1 MDRNSFQVFEGAQG
15 LAVLE
20 TMVELLCHGK
30 FLGPFPPSMLGWNGF
45 EFIYSPLFC
54 LEKGDSTTLK
64 PKHRTIYNAA
74 AQRPKTQFQLD
85 VLNGLYDNH
94 PDFLEFWSLAH
105 ISTLNEA
112 MVKRGVS
119 LDSVKEII
127 RGMYLSK

>member
-1 MDRNSFQVFEGAQG
+1 MDRYSFQVFEGAQG

-30 FLGPFPPSMLGWNGF
+30 FLGPFPPDMQSQNDY
-45 EFIYSPLFC
+45 EFLYSPLFC
-54 LEKGDSTTLK
+54 LKKGDSTTLK

-94 PDFLEFWSLAH
+94 PDFLEFQNLAH

-112 MVKRGVS
+112 MVKRGVT
-119 LDSVKEII
+119 LDSIKEII
-127 RGMYLSK
+127 RGMYMSK